1 MALSDPL
8 EKAAQNGAFR
18 RLPGQSHAD
27 IERLHD
33 VVDRLLGEQDGAVQ
47 PSRDQNGGD
56 RTIW

>member
-1 MALSDPL
+1 
-8 EKAAQNGAFR
+8 
-18 RLPGQSHAD
+18 
-27 IERLHD
+27 